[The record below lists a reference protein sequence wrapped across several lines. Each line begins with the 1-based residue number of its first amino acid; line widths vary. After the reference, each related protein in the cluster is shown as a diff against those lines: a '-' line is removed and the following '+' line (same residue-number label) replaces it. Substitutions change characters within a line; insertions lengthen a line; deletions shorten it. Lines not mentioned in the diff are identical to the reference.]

1 MSKLPTSRLPVTPGK
16 TTNAPKS
23 GLRPPQQTSSNTTTT
38 TSQQISPSGGD
49 SSNTSFNVGDRVTAN
64 GKSGTVAFI
73 GTTKFADGTMTLIF
87 LRHSSPFYLGEWMGV
102 ILDEAQGKNGK
113 SKKRRS

>member
-16 TTNAPKS
+16 TTNPPKS
-23 GLRPPQQTSSNTTTT
+23 GLRPPQQTSNNTTTT
-38 TSQQISPSGGD
+38 TISQQVSPSGGD

-73 GTTKFADGTMTLIF
+73 GTTKFAEGTRT
-87 LRHSSPFYLGEWMGV
+87 
-102 ILDEAQGKNGK
+102 
-113 SKKRRS
+113 

>member
-16 TTNAPKS
+16 TTNPPKS
-23 GLRPPQQTSSNTTTT
+23 GLRPPQQTSSNTTA

-73 GTTKFADGTMTLIF
+73 GTTKFAEGTMTLSYFIV
-87 LRHSSPFYLGEWMGV
+87 LV
-102 ILDEAQGKNGK
+102 III
-113 SKKRRS
+113 